1 MLLVAGCT
9 TIALLTAAGGQLPA
23 EESGPRGEGGEAAGP
38 GVEITASAADFDPG
52 PLYTEGEYTSVDVSV
67 TNTGQEEIEV
77 NPLYFRIL
85 DAGGGEHS
93 TSEAVGMDAD
103 EIGARTLTPGQ
114 SVSGAVTV
122 EGDVEPET
130 VVFSPSSG
138 EPVEVPVS

>member
-1 MLLVAGCT
+1 
-9 TIALLTAAGGQLPA
+9 
-23 EESGPRGEGGEAAGP
+23 
-38 GVEITASAADFDPG
+38 
-52 PLYTEGEYTSVDVSV
+52 
-67 TNTGQEEIEV
+67 
-77 NPLYFRIL
+77 
-85 DAGGGEHS
+85 
-93 TSEAVGMDAD
+93 MDAD